1 MRGNIFSPEYTI
13 SNLAGFV
20 LIILAIMRPST
31 TRWIFSFI
39 FTGAAAFNTMTAIY
53 SPEDYLS
60 YASMAAL
67 PLYEDFI
74 NGFFSG
80 HIRVIVISIAAAQL
94 FIGMSITGRAVL
106 ANIAL
111 AGAAFFLLAI
121 APLGAG
127 AAFPSS
133 VLMAAACIILLF
145 KKKQAL
151 PILKSR
157 KERNSQSLTGRFH

>member
-1 MRGNIFSPEYTI
+1 MRGNIFSPEYMI
-13 SNLAGFV
+13 SNLVGFV
-20 LIILAIMRPST
+20 LIILAIVRPST

-67 PLYEDFI
+67 PVYEDFI
-74 NGFFSG
+74 NGFFSE
-80 HIRVIVISIAAAQL
+80 HIRAFVISIAAAQL
-94 FIGMSITGRAVL
+94 LIGMFITGRAII

-145 KKKQAL
+145 KKKQRL
-151 PILKSR
+151 TVLKSS
-157 KERNSQSLTGRFH
+157 KESDTGTLAGKAR